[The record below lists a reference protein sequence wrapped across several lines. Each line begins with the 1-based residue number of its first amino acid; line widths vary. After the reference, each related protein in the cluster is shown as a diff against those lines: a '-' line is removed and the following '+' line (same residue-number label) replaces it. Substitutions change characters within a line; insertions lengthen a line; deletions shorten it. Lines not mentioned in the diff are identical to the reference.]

1 MAEKVPVYDLTGEV
15 VTEIKK
21 PLIFYLPVRE
31 DLIERTYFFQL
42 THRLQPKG
50 RYPLAGKEVSA
61 EYFGTGLGLA
71 RIPRYKTPPLRGR
84 GAFVAM
90 ARGGRR
96 PHVTPVEK
104 KIYKRINYKEL
115 KLATATAIAATGVK
129 ELVGRRGHVVEE
141 VPCFPLVVV
150 DELETV
156 SSTKE
161 LVPILEKLGLLEDIE
176 RVKEQIKIVGGK
188 AAWRGRRKKSRVGPL
203 IVYSKSKNV
212 ILAARNLP
220 GVDVSSADDV
230 SVLHLA
236 PGGKPG
242 RLTLYTLS
250 ALETINE
257 RFKDILER
265 YIWCIT

>member
-1 MAEKVPVYDLTGEV
+1 MAEKVPVYDLTGEIA
-15 VTEIKK
+15 TEIEK
-21 PLIFYLPVRE
+21 PLIFYLPIRK
-31 DLIERTYFFQL
+31 DLIERVYFLQL
-42 THRLQPKG
+42 THKLQPKG

-104 KIYKRINYKEL
+104 KIYKKINYKEL
-115 KLATATAIAATGVK
+115 KLATATAIAATGIK
-129 ELVGRRGHVVEE
+129 ELVSERGHIIEE

-150 DELETV
+150 DELE
-156 SSTKE
+156 SISNTKE
-161 LVPILEKLGLLEDIE
+161 LVPILERLGLLKDIE
-176 RVKEQIKIVGGK
+176 RVREKVKITGGK
-188 AAWRGRRKKSRVGPL
+188 AAWRGRRKKSRIGPL
-203 IVYSKSKNV
+203 IVYSRNKN
-212 ILAARNLP
+212 IALAARNLP
-220 GVDVSSADDV
+220 GVDVQSAKDV

-265 YIWCIT
+265 YMWCIA